1 MDVEKLYAT
10 LANIIGKREGLK
22 INITLER
29 REAECH
35 ICAKDIGTKSA
46 MDVVTVMN
54 TSPTIAPSAA
64 KRF

>member
-1 MDVEKLYAT
+1 MNVEKLYVT

-29 REAECH
+29 REAGCH
-35 ICAKDIGTKSA
+35 ICAKDIGTKSVT
-46 MDVVTVMN
+46 DVVTVMD
-54 TSPTIAPSAA
+54 TSPTIAPSVA